1 MSSSRPVFRSR
12 WLPYLLVAPQLIITV
27 IFFIWPAGEA
37 LWYSLQSVDPFGFSS
52 QFVGLDNFV
61 TLFHDSYYLDSFWT
75 TIKFS
80 TFVTVSGLLVSL
92 FFAALVEYIVRGSR
106 FYQTLMLLPYAV
118 APAVAAVLWIFLFNP
133 GRGLI
138 THFLAEFGYDW
149 NHAQNSGQAMFLV
162 VFASVWKQ
170 ISYNF
175 LFFYA
180 ALQSIPRSLIEAAAI
195 DGAGPIRR
203 FFKIALPLIAP
214 VSFFLLVVNLVYA
227 FFDTFPVIDA
237 ATSGGPV
244 QATTTLIYK
253 IYREGFTGLDLASS
267 AAQSVVLMFLVI
279 VLTVVQFRYVESKVR
294 YQLIENRPWLTIFSH
309 TMLILGI
316 AVILF
321 PLYVAFVAATLD
333 KQAVYAAPMTL
344 IPGTHLL
351 ENIHNIWVNG
361 VGTNSAPFWRM
372 LLNSFVMAFSIT
384 LGKITVSM
392 LSAFAIV
399 WFRFPLRNLFFWMI
413 FITLMLPVEV
423 RIFPTVEVIANLQ
436 MLDSYAGLTL
446 PLMASATATFLF
458 RQFFMTLPDELVEAA
473 RIDGA
478 SPMRFFCDI
487 VFPLSK
493 TNLAALFVI
502 TFIYGWN
509 QYLWPLLII
518 TDVDL
523 GTTVAGIKGM
533 IATGEGTTEWNS
545 VMVAMLLT
553 LIPPVVIV
561 LVMQRAFVR
570 GLVDSEK

>member
-80 TFVTVSGLLVSL
+80 TFVTVSGLLV
-92 FFAALVEYIVRGSR
+92 
-106 FYQTLMLLPYAV
+106 LMLLPYAV

-294 YQLIENRPWLTIFSH
+294 YQ
-309 TMLILGI
+309 
-316 AVILF
+316 
-321 PLYVAFVAATLD
+321 
-333 KQAVYAAPMTL
+333 
-344 IPGTHLL
+344 
-351 ENIHNIWVNG
+351 
-361 VGTNSAPFWRM
+361 
-372 LLNSFVMAFSIT
+372 
-384 LGKITVSM
+384 
-392 LSAFAIV
+392 
-399 WFRFPLRNLFFWMI
+399 
-413 FITLMLPVEV
+413 
-423 RIFPTVEVIANLQ
+423 
-436 MLDSYAGLTL
+436 
-446 PLMASATATFLF
+446 
-458 RQFFMTLPDELVEAA
+458 
-473 RIDGA
+473 
-478 SPMRFFCDI
+478 
-487 VFPLSK
+487 
-493 TNLAALFVI
+493 
-502 TFIYGWN
+502 
-509 QYLWPLLII
+509 
-518 TDVDL
+518 
-523 GTTVAGIKGM
+523 
-533 IATGEGTTEWNS
+533 
-545 VMVAMLLT
+545 
-553 LIPPVVIV
+553 
-561 LVMQRAFVR
+561 
-570 GLVDSEK
+570 